1 MPTVNFMD
9 CHGNPRDLEVPEG
22 CTLMEI
28 ALENDVAG
36 IVAECGGCCACATC
50 HSYIDEEWVDRLP
63 PIDDMEDAMLDC
75 ALERKPNSRLTCQ
88 IQMTAELAG
97 LKLQAADNEA

>member
-1 MPTVNFMD
+1 MPTVHFVD
-9 CHGNPRDLEVPEG
+9 CKGNPRDIEVPEG

-28 ALENDVAG
+28 ALENDVEG
-36 IVAECGGCCACATC
+36 IVAGMRRLLRLRDLPQLYRRGVGGQAA
-50 HSYIDEEWVDRLP
+50 

-75 ALERKPNSRLTCQ
+75 ALERKSNSRLTCQ

-97 LKLQAADNEA
+97 LRLTAADNEA